1 MSIIGLVDTDN
12 GSNKDLETTL
22 GLYSIAT
29 SGAPPTFSSTTIRG
43 ALAVVPAELPMNP
56 TTGTLAIDI
65 SAGNMLK
72 WWDGDVWRSAAAAI
86 SGGGGSGIGS
96 GQTIALQ
103 QGLDEDFTIAVS
115 GVLVSMTVVN
125 NDLPNGLTLNEAT
138 GRITGV
144 PTVFGTYYVELEA
157 TFDDATVG
165 TGTVELVIAEAF
177 AVTFTFD
184 ASSLANIP
192 IGEYHQ
198 FNLTYTPDP
207 NALPIT
213 WSVQGL
219 PDGMYMSY
227 YSGTPGYQLHVIA
240 GDPQTAGTYS
250 VTVEATNWVGT
261 TTQNFD
267 ITVSEYN
274 LAVYGTNSYDGTYVA
289 VSDGYYTSSDGGSTI
304 SEQLYGQPSMWSYPV
319 RIYENTN
326 NSNLKIFFYDPYA
339 SWIITDTE
347 YGVSVSPSLYTRP
360 MGASYESSALPPRY
374 GWYGPS
380 SMYIDWIAP

>member
-1 MSIIGLVDTDN
+1 MALIGLVNDEDGT
-12 GSNKDLETTL
+12 NKTLEDAL
-22 GLYSIAT
+22 GLFSIAT
-29 SGAPPTFSSTTIRG
+29 SGGPVTFEPTIVRG
-43 ALAVVPAELPMNP
+43 ALAVVPAELPSNP
-56 TTGTLAIDI
+56 TIGTLAIDI

-72 WWDGDVWRSAAAAI
+72 WWDGGVWRSAAVAT
-86 SGGGGSGIGS
+86 SGGGGSGIGA

-103 QGLDEDFTIAVS
+103 QGIDEDFTISVS
-115 GVLVSMTVVN
+115 GILLSMTVVN

-227 YSGTPGYQLHVIA
+227 YSGTPGYQLHII
-240 GDPQTAGTYS
+240 GGSPQTAGIYS
-250 VTVEATNWVGT
+250 VIVEATNWVGT

-267 ITVSEYN
+267 ITVYEQAI
-274 LAVYGTNSYDGTYVA
+274 AVYGTNSYDGTYVA
-289 VSDGYYTSSDGGSTI
+289 VSDGYYTSYDGGSTTY
-304 SEQLYGQPSMWSYPV
+304 EELYGQPSSWSYPV
-319 RIYENTN
+319 RIYANTN

-360 MGASYESSALPPRY
+360 MGNSYDSPVLPSKN

-380 SMYIDWIAP
+380 SVSIDWIAP